1 MCVARYFPDLVD
13 FINADALG
21 GWELINFVYVEGNY
35 KAILVRSK
43 GFNLCPN
50 CGTAFETGVMLL

>member
-1 MCVARYFPDLVD
+1 MCIARYFPDLVD
-13 FINADALG
+13 FINVDALE

-43 GFNLCPN
+43 GFNQLWHC
-50 CGTAFETGVMLL
+50 F